1 MPELPE
7 VETTRR
13 SLEPHLVG
21 RRIVAVIVR
30 DRRLR
35 WPVQADLEVRLE
47 GARIDRVDRR
57 AKYLLI
63 GVADGTLLLHL
74 GMSGNLQVVGPATPL
89 RKHDHVDI
97 VLDDSRVLRFHDPRR
112 FGSLHWTEGDGGSH
126 PLLAALAPEP
136 LTDAFDG
143 DYLHQVTRGRSAAIK
158 HILMNG
164 TLVTGVGNIY
174 ASEALFRAG
183 INPRTA
189 ARRLSAVRCT
199 RLVAAVKETLA
210 LAIDAGGSTLR
221 DYVDA
226 GGRPGHFQQQS
237 LVYERGGQACARCG
251 ASIRHIRQG
260 QRSTYYCVSCQT

>member
-13 SLEPHLVG
+13 SLEPCLVG
-21 RRIVAVIVR
+21 RRIVSVTVR

-35 WPVQADLEVRLE
+35 WPVPLDLEASLA
-47 GARIDRVDRR
+47 GACIDRVERR

-63 GVADGTLLLHL
+63 GVGGGTLLAHL
-74 GMSGNLQVVGPATPL
+74 GMSGNLQVVDGATPV

-97 VLDDSRVLRFHDPRR
+97 VLDDTRVLRFHDPRR
-112 FGSLHWTEGDGGSH
+112 FGSMHWLAGADRSH
-126 PLLAALAPEP
+126 PLLDSLAPEP

-143 DYLHQVTRGRSAAIK
+143 GYLHAVTRNRSAAIK

-164 TLVTGVGNIY
+164 ALVTGVGNIY

-183 INPRTA
+183 INPKTA
-189 ARRLSAVRCT
+189 ARRLSTARCAT
-199 RLVAAVKETLA
+199 LVAAVKETLA

-226 GGRPGHFQQQS
+226 GGRPGYFQQQS
-237 LVYERGGQACARCG
+237 LVYERGGEPCRRCG
-251 ASIRHIRQG
+251 ATIRHIRQG
-260 QRSTYYCVSCQT
+260 QRSTYYCAACQT